1 MSQNLDTLFSGKF
14 YIDQSYGLGLVPS
27 LISIFTG
34 KTSVEKTEADK
45 IKNITKISLN
55 ANASAMEV
63 NSTLSDTTKKVVVL
77 DFKQPVVKFST
88 YNWLGTQSYI
98 AMLETLKND
107 PAVVGVV
114 VDTDSGG
121 GQVYGTPEFYDAV
134 QSFSR
139 VKTIGIYTNGYLCS
153 GAYYFAA
160 AATFIMANKRADA
173 IGSIGGYTVMVN
185 YDGMMEKYGAK
196 VHTLYSDLSPEKNK
210 GHRGVMDG
218 TDEGGKEYIK
228 TELNPMVTTFHV
240 DMKVGRPQLDPK
252 VFLGGTWSGE
262 EAVALGLVD
271 SNGSLQDA
279 VAEVWS
285 RSKSDNTN
293 SNNNSNLKKGNMSK
307 TTKSF
312 PAIQTLIGIEGEGIA
327 TISTVLG
334 NKGVQLTEAQLEVLE
349 NALVANE
356 AAVTAANGKVAT
368 AEGVVTAL
376 GTSIDAV
383 LTTAKVA
390 VAAEATIETKI
401 TSLGAEIARLGAI
414 PGAKATKAKAEGDS
428 FEEEDNIVNAADA
441 HNEFYNKA

>member
-1 MSQNLDTLFSGKF
+1 LSQNLDTLFSGKF

-34 KTSVEKTEADK
+34 KTFVEKSEADK
-45 IKNITKISLN
+45 IKSITTIRLSAK
-55 ANASAMEV
+55 ASSFEV
-63 NSTLSDTTKKVVVL
+63 NAALSDTTKKVVIL

-88 YNWLGTQSYI
+88 YNWLGTQTYI
-98 AMLETLKND
+98 AILETLKND

-114 VDTDSGG
+114 IDTDSGG

-134 QSFSR
+134 QAFAK

-228 TELNPMVTTFHV
+228 TELNPMVGTFHV
-240 DMKVGRPQLDPK
+240 DMKVARPQLDPK

-262 EAVALGLVD
+262 EAIAMGLVD

-293 SNNNSNLKKGNMSK
+293 SNNNTNSK
-307 TTKSF
+307 TKIMGKTKGF
-312 PAIQTLIGIEGEGIA
+312 PAIQKLIGIEGEGIA

-334 NKGVQLTEAQLEVLE
+334 NKGVQLSEAQLEVLE
-349 NALVANE
+349 NTLVANE
-356 AAVTAANGKVAT
+356 AAITAATGKVAT

-376 GTSIDAV
+376 EGSVDAV

-401 TSLGAEIARLGAI
+401 TSLGTEIARLGAI

-428 FEEEDNIVNAADA
+428 FEEEDSIVNAKDG
-441 HNEFYNKA
+441 HNELYNKA